1 VIRYRLQCANAHEFE
16 AWFASSASYDVQSAG
31 AQICCPECN
40 SCEVGKSIMAPNVA
54 PRTRGDVAV
63 SEEEAPARVEGVVAA
78 IGHHGER
85 GPGEGVGAEL
95 ELVDDLE
102 LVGRGVD
109 VHRHPAE
116 FHPSRPV
123 DFERLQVGVDAEMA
137 AAGRP

>member
-63 SEEEAPARVEGVVAA
+63 SEEEAPARYLNLVRAVRQVLESNSEDVGSRFPEEARKIHYREVEQRTIRGTASTDEARALVEEGVEIMAL
-78 IGHHGER
+78 
-85 GPGEGVGAEL
+85 P
-95 ELVDDLE
+95 
-102 LVGRGVD
+102 
-109 VHRHPAE
+109 
-116 FHPSRPV
+116 
-123 DFERLQVGVDAEMA
+123 RLPEKAN
-137 AAGRP
+137 